1 MGVIVPSRAPVGARG
16 PRNRAGDPGRAWDNG
31 RMSTS
36 SFSRPGAVDLSQLA
50 ARAKAAAAPAPAAP
64 GPGAPAG
71 GASYVLESSEQ
82 TFENDAIRPST
93 QHPVVVELYSP
104 RVASG
109 QQLSD
114 ALAAVANA
122 AEGRFL
128 LVRLDVDTA
137 PGIVQALQL
146 QAVPTVLAIISGQ
159 AVPLFQGV
167 VPPDQVQQAVDQV
180 LKTAIANG
188 MVGRAQPVSPGSGV
202 AGAAEPV
209 DEGQPDPRFAAAD
222 EALAAGDFA
231 AARDEFDRL
240 LQQNPNDTEAALGKA
255 QAGLFARASAL
266 DPQETLTRAADPKDV
281 AAQLDAADLE
291 LVSGQVGEAFDRLL
305 AVVRR
310 GGADRETARVRLL
323 ELFETVGASDPRV
336 LAARRNLMAALF

>member
-1 MGVIVPSRAPVGARG
+1 
-16 PRNRAGDPGRAWDNG
+16 
-31 RMSTS
+31 MSSS
-36 SFSRPGAVDLSQLA
+36 SFSRPGAIDLSQLA
-50 ARAKAAAAPAPAAP
+50 ARAKAAAAPTPNAP
-64 GPGAPAG
+64 GAPAPAG

-82 TFENDAIRPST
+82 TFETDAIRPST

-104 RVASG
+104 RVATG
-109 QQLSD
+109 QQLSE

-122 AEGRFL
+122 SEGRFL

-167 VPPDQVQQAVDQV
+167 LPRDQVQQAVDQV
-180 LKTAIANG
+180 LKTALANG
-188 MVGRAQPVSPGSGV
+188 MVGRAQPVAARAADGLG
-202 AGAAEPV
+202 AGDPA

-240 LQQNPNDTEAALGKA
+240 LRANPNDAEAALGKA
-255 QAGLFARASAL
+255 QAGLFARASVL
-266 DPQETLTRAADPKDV
+266 DPAATSARAADLGDV
-281 AAQLDAADLE
+281 QAQLDAADLD
-291 LVSGQVGEAFDRLL
+291 LVSGEVDAAFDRLL

-310 GGADRETARVRLL
+310 GGADRDTARVRLL
-323 ELFETVGASDPRV
+323 ELFETVGPTDPRV
-336 LAARRNLMAALF
+336 LAARRSLMTALF

>member
-1 MGVIVPSRAPVGARG
+1 
-16 PRNRAGDPGRAWDNG
+16 
-31 RMSTS
+31 MSSS
-36 SFSRPGAVDLSQLA
+36 SFSRPGAIDLSQLA
-50 ARAKAAAAPAPAAP
+50 ARAKAAAAPPTSAPPA
-64 GPGAPAG
+64 PGAPAG
-71 GASYVLESSEQ
+71 GPSYVLESSEQ
-82 TFENDAIRPST
+82 TFEGDAIRPST

-104 RVASG
+104 RVATG
-109 QQLSD
+109 AQLSE

-122 AEGRFL
+122 SEGRFL

-167 VPPDQVQQAVDQV
+167 LGRDQVQAAVDQV

-188 MVGRAQPVSPGSGV
+188 MVGRAQPVAARAA
-202 AGAAEPV
+202 AGAPGLDGP

-222 EALAAGDFA
+222 DALAAGDFA

-240 LQQNPNDTEAALGKA
+240 LKANPNDAEAALGKA
-255 QAGLFARASAL
+255 QAGLFARASVL
-266 DPQETLTRAADPKDV
+266 DPQDTAARAADPTDV
-281 AAQLDAADLE
+281 SAQLDAADLD
-291 LVSGQVGEAFDRLL
+291 LVSGEVEAAFDRLL

-310 GGADRETARVRLL
+310 GGADRDTARVRLL
-323 ELFETVGASDPRV
+323 ELFETVGPTDPRV
-336 LAARRNLMAALF
+336 LAARRSLMAALF

>member
-1 MGVIVPSRAPVGARG
+1 
-16 PRNRAGDPGRAWDNG
+16 
-31 RMSTS
+31 MSTS
-36 SFSRPGAVDLSQLA
+36 SFSRPGAIDLSQLA
-50 ARAKAAAAPAPAAP
+50 ARAKAGPPAGAPGAPAPA
-64 GPGAPAG
+64 APAG
-71 GASYVLESSEQ
+71 GASYVLESTEQ

-104 RVASG
+104 RVATG

-122 AEGRFL
+122 SEGRFL
-128 LVRLDVDTA
+128 LVRLDVDAA

-167 VPPDQVQQAVDQV
+167 LPRDQVQQAVDQV

-188 MVGRAQPVSPGSGV
+188 MVGRAQPVAPGTGP
-202 AGAAEPV
+202 AGAGPDDA
-209 DEGQPDPRFAAAD
+209 DEAQPDPRFAAAD

-231 AARDEFDRL
+231 RARDEFDL
-240 LQQNPNDTEAALGKA
+240 LLKANPNDAEAALGRA
-255 QAGLFARASAL
+255 QAGLFARASVL
-266 DPQETLTRAADPKDV
+266 DPQDTLTRAADVKDA

-291 LVSGQVGEAFDRLL
+291 LVSGQVDEAFERLL
-305 AVVRR
+305 GVVRR
-310 GGADRETARVRLL
+310 GGPDRETARVRLL
-323 ELFETVGASDPRV
+323 ELFETVGPTDPRV
-336 LAARRNLMAALF
+336 LAARRGLMAALF

>member
-1 MGVIVPSRAPVGARG
+1 
-16 PRNRAGDPGRAWDNG
+16 
-31 RMSTS
+31 MSTS
-36 SFSRPGAVDLSQLA
+36 SFSRPGAIDLSQLA
-50 ARAKAAAAPAPAAP
+50 ARAKAGGPTPGAPGTPAPA
-64 GPGAPAG
+64 APAG

-104 RVASG
+104 RVATG

-122 AEGRFL
+122 SEGRFL

-167 VPPDQVQQAVDQV
+167 LPRDQVQQAVDQV

-188 MVGRAQPVSPGSGV
+188 MVGRAQPVAPGTGAPGV
-202 AGAAEPV
+202 GPDDA

-231 AARDEFDRL
+231 RARDEFDL
-240 LQQNPNDTEAALGKA
+240 LLKANPADAEAALGKA
-255 QAGLFARASAL
+255 QAGLFARASVL
-266 DPQETLTRAADPKDV
+266 DPQETLTRAADVKDA

-291 LVSGQVGEAFDRLL
+291 LVSGQVDEAFERLL
-305 AVVRR
+305 GVVRR
-310 GGADRETARVRLL
+310 GGPDRETARVRLL
-323 ELFETVGASDPRV
+323 ELFETVGPTDPRV
-336 LAARRNLMAALF
+336 LAARRGLMSALF

>member
-1 MGVIVPSRAPVGARG
+1 
-16 PRNRAGDPGRAWDNG
+16 
-31 RMSTS
+31 MSTS
-36 SFSRPGAVDLSQLA
+36 SFSRPGAIDLSQLA
-50 ARAKAAAAPAPAAP
+50 ARAKAAATPPP
-64 GPGAPAG
+64 PGSGPGAPAG
-71 GASYVLESSEQ
+71 GSSYVLESSEQ
-82 TFENDAIRPST
+82 TFESDAIRPST

-122 AEGRFL
+122 SEGRFL

-167 VPPDQVQQAVDQV
+167 LPREQVQQAVDQV
-180 LKTAIANG
+180 LKTALANG
-188 MVGRAQPVSPGSGV
+188 MVGRAQPVAPRAGGP
-202 AGAAEPV
+202 AGAGDQ
-209 DEGQPDPRFAAAD
+209 DEAQADPRFAAAD

-231 AARDEFDRL
+231 TARDEFDRL
-240 LQQNPNDTEAALGKA
+240 LRANPNDAEAAVGKA
-255 QAGLFARASAL
+255 QAGLFARASVL
-266 DPQETLTRAADPKDV
+266 DPDLTEARAADLTDV
-281 AAQLDAADLE
+281 QAQLDAADLE
-291 LVSGQVGEAFDRLL
+291 LVSGAVEEAFDRLL

-310 GGADRETARVRLL
+310 GGADRDTARVRLL
-323 ELFETVGASDPRV
+323 ELFETVGPTDPRV

>member
-1 MGVIVPSRAPVGARG
+1 
-16 PRNRAGDPGRAWDNG
+16 
-31 RMSTS
+31 MSAS
-36 SFSRPGAVDLSQLA
+36 SFSRPGAIDLSQLA
-50 ARAKAAAAPAPAAP
+50 ARAKAAASAPAPGAPKPAAP
-64 GPGAPAG
+64 VG

-104 RVASG
+104 RVATG
-109 QQLSD
+109 AQLSD
-114 ALAAVANA
+114 ALVAVANA
-122 AEGRFL
+122 SEGRFL

-167 VPPDQVQQAVDQV
+167 LPRDQVQQAVDQV

-188 MVGRAQPVSPGSGV
+188 MVGRAQPVTPGADLDGAPGADA
-202 AGAAEPV
+202 AG
-209 DEGQPDPRFAAAD
+209 EGEPDPRFAAAD

-231 AARDEFDRL
+231 RARDEFDL
-240 LQQNPNDTEAALGKA
+240 LLRANPLDTEAALGKA
-255 QAGLFARASAL
+255 QASLFARASVL
-266 DPQETLTRAADPKDV
+266 DPNATLTRASDV
-281 AAQLDAADLE
+281 TDAAAQLDAADLE
-291 LVSGQVGEAFDRLL
+291 LVSGQVEEAFERLL

-323 ELFETVGASDPRV
+323 ELFETVGPTDPRV
-336 LAARRNLMAALF
+336 LAARRGLMSALF

>member
-1 MGVIVPSRAPVGARG
+1 MGVIVPSRAPVAARG
-16 PRNRAGDPGRAWDNG
+16 PRNRAGGTGRAWEWDNG

-82 TFENDAIRPST
+82 TFESDAIRPST

-122 AEGRFL
+122 SEGRFL

-167 VPPDQVQQAVDQV
+167 LPPDQVQQAVDQV

-188 MVGRAQPVSPGSGV
+188 MVGRAQPVAPGAGGAD
-202 AGAAEPV
+202 AGAAT
-209 DEGQPDPRFAAAD
+209 R
-222 EALAAGDFA
+222 
-231 AARDEFDRL
+231 
-240 LQQNPNDTEAALGKA
+240 
-255 QAGLFARASAL
+255 S
-266 DPQETLTRAADPKDV
+266 TRAARP
-281 AAQLDAADLE
+281 A
-291 LVSGQVGEAFDRLL
+291 
-305 AVVRR
+305 VRR
-310 GGADRETARVRLL
+310 RRRGARRRGLRRRARRVRPAAPA
-323 ELFETVGASDPRV
+323 EPERHRGRAGQGAGRAVRPRV
-336 LAARRNLMAALF
+336 GSTRRRR

>member
-1 MGVIVPSRAPVGARG
+1 
-16 PRNRAGDPGRAWDNG
+16 
-31 RMSTS
+31 MSTS

-82 TFENDAIRPST
+82 TFESDAIRPST

-167 VPPDQVQQAVDQV
+167 LPPDQVQQAVDQV

-188 MVGRAQPVSPGSGV
+188 MVGRAQPVAPRAGA

-231 AARDEFDRL
+231 AARDEFHRL

-266 DPQETLTRAADPKDV
+266 DPQQTLTRAADLADV

>member
-1 MGVIVPSRAPVGARG
+1 
-16 PRNRAGDPGRAWDNG
+16 
-31 RMSTS
+31 MSTS

-50 ARAKAAAAPAPAAP
+50 ARAKAAAAPAPSAP

-82 TFENDAIRPST
+82 TFESDAIRPST

-167 VPPDQVQQAVDQV
+167 LPLDQVRQAVDQV

-188 MVGRAQPVSPGSGV
+188 MVGRAQPVAPRSGD
-202 AGAAEPV
+202 AGAAEPA

-231 AARDEFDRL
+231 TARDEFDRL

-255 QAGLFARASAL
+255 QAGLFARASVL
-266 DPQETLTRAADPKDV
+266 DPQETLARAEDPKDV

-310 GGADRETARVRLL
+310 GGPDRETARVRLL

>member
-1 MGVIVPSRAPVGARG
+1 
-16 PRNRAGDPGRAWDNG
+16 
-31 RMSTS
+31 MSTS
-36 SFSRPGAVDLSQLA
+36 SFSRPGAIDLSQLA
-50 ARAKAAAAPAPAAP
+50 ARAKAGAPTPGAP
-64 GPGAPAG
+64 GTPPPAAPAG

-104 RVASG
+104 RVATG

-122 AEGRFL
+122 SEGRFL
-128 LVRLDVDTA
+128 LVRLDVDAA

-167 VPPDQVQQAVDQV
+167 LPRDQVQQAVDQV

-188 MVGRAQPVSPGSGV
+188 MVGRAQPVAPGTGP
-202 AGAAEPV
+202 AGAAPDEV

-231 AARDEFDRL
+231 RARDEFDL
-240 LQQNPNDTEAALGKA
+240 LLKANPADAEAALGKA
-255 QAGLFARASAL
+255 QAGLFARASVL
-266 DPQETLTRAADPKDV
+266 DPQDTLTRAADVKDA

-291 LVSGQVGEAFDRLL
+291 LVSGQVDEAFERLL
-305 AVVRR
+305 GVVRR
-310 GGADRETARVRLL
+310 GGPDRETARVRLL
-323 ELFETVGASDPRV
+323 ELFETVGPADPRV
-336 LAARRNLMAALF
+336 LAARRGLMAALF

>member
-1 MGVIVPSRAPVGARG
+1 MLFRSP
-16 PRNRAGDPGRAWDNG
+16 
-31 RMSTS
+31 
-36 SFSRPGAVDLSQLA
+36 
-50 ARAKAAAAPAPAAP
+50 AAPA
-64 GPGAPAG
+64 GA
-71 GASYVLESSEQ
+71 ASYVLESSEQ

-104 RVASG
+104 RVATG
-109 QQLSD
+109 AQLSD

-122 AEGRFL
+122 SEGRFL

-167 VPPDQVQQAVDQV
+167 LPRDQVQAAVDQV

-188 MVGRAQPVSPGSGV
+188 MVGRAQPVAPGS
-202 AGAAEPV
+202 AADGDPDGF
-209 DEGQPDPRFAAAD
+209 DEAQPDPRFAAAD

-231 AARDEFDRL
+231 RARDEFDL
-240 LQQNPNDTEAALGKA
+240 LLRANPNDAEAALGKA
-255 QAGLFARASAL
+255 QAGLFARASVL
-266 DPQETLTRAADPKDV
+266 DPQDTARRAADAGDT
-281 AAQLDAADLE
+281 AAQLDAADLD
-291 LVSGQVGEAFDRLL
+291 LVSGEVEAAFERLL

-323 ELFETVGASDPRV
+323 ELFETVGPTDPRV
-336 LAARRNLMAALF
+336 LAARRSLMAALF

>member
-1 MGVIVPSRAPVGARG
+1 
-16 PRNRAGDPGRAWDNG
+16 
-31 RMSTS
+31 MSTS
-36 SFSRPGAVDLSQLA
+36 SFSRPGAIDLSQLA
-50 ARAKAAAAPAPAAP
+50 ARAKAAAAPAPGAP

-82 TFENDAIRPST
+82 TFETDAIRPST

-122 AEGRFL
+122 SEGRFL
-128 LVRLDVDTA
+128 LVRLDVDAA

-167 VPPDQVQQAVDQV
+167 LAREQVQQAVDQV
-180 LKTAIANG
+180 LKTAVANG
-188 MVGRAQPVSPGSGV
+188 MVGRAQPVAQRAD
-202 AGAAEPV
+202 AGAADLV

-222 EALAAGDFA
+222 EALAAGDFV

-266 DPQETLTRAADPKDV
+266 DPQATLDRAADLADV
-281 AAQLDAADLE
+281 PAQLDAADLE

-310 GGADRETARVRLL
+310 GGPGRETARVRLL
-323 ELFETVGASDPRV
+323 ELFETVGATDPRV
-336 LAARRNLMAALF
+336 LAARRNLMTALF

>member
-1 MGVIVPSRAPVGARG
+1 
-16 PRNRAGDPGRAWDNG
+16 
-31 RMSTS
+31 MSSS
-36 SFSRPGAVDLSQLA
+36 SFSRPGAIDLSQLT
-50 ARAKAAAAPAPAAP
+50 ARAKAAAASTPGAP
-64 GPGAPAG
+64 GPAAPAG

-82 TFENDAIRPST
+82 TFESDAIRPST
-93 QHPVVVELYSP
+93 QHPVLVELYSP

-122 AEGRFL
+122 SEGRFL

-167 VPPDQVQQAVDQV
+167 LPREGVQQAVDQV
-180 LKTAIANG
+180 LKTALANG
-188 MVGRAQPVSPGSGV
+188 MVGRARPVAPG
-202 AGAAEPV
+202 ATPDGAPDADGLA
-209 DEGQPDPRFAAAD
+209 DEEQLDPRFAVAD

-231 AARDEFDRL
+231 RARDEFDRL
-240 LQQNPNDTEAALGKA
+240 LRANPSDTEAALGKA

-266 DPQETLTRAADPKDV
+266 DPTVTLTRAADLADV
-281 AAQLDAADLE
+281 SAQLDAADLE
-291 LVSGQVGEAFDRLL
+291 LVSGQVEEAFERLL

-310 GGADRETARVRLL
+310 GGADRDTARVRLL
-323 ELFETVGASDPRV
+323 ELFETVGPTDPRV

>member
-1 MGVIVPSRAPVGARG
+1 
-16 PRNRAGDPGRAWDNG
+16 
-31 RMSTS
+31 MSTS

-82 TFENDAIRPST
+82 TFETDAIRPST

-122 AEGRFL
+122 SEGRFL

-137 PGIVQALQL
+137 PGIVSALQL

-167 VPPDQVQQAVDQV
+167 LAREQVQQAVDQV
-180 LKTAIANG
+180 LKTAVANG
-188 MVGRAQPVSPGSGV
+188 MVGRAQPVSQRTGDAE
-202 AGAAEPV
+202 AGEPV

-266 DPQETLTRAADPKDV
+266 DPQATLDRAADPADV

-291 LVSGQVGEAFDRLL
+291 LVSAQVGEAFDRLL
-305 AVVRR
+305 ALVRR

-323 ELFETVGASDPRV
+323 ELFETVGVTDPRV
-336 LAARRNLMAALF
+336 LAARRDLMTALF

>member
-1 MGVIVPSRAPVGARG
+1 
-16 PRNRAGDPGRAWDNG
+16 
-31 RMSTS
+31 MSAS
-36 SFSRPGAVDLSQLA
+36 SFSRPGAIDLSQLA
-50 ARAKAAAAPAPAAP
+50 ARAKAAAAPSPGAP
-64 GPGAPAG
+64 GTPAPAG

-82 TFENDAIRPST
+82 TFEGDAIRPST

-122 AEGRFL
+122 SEGRFL

-167 VPPDQVQQAVDQV
+167 LPREQVQQAVDQV
-180 LKTAIANG
+180 LKTALANG
-188 MVGRAQPVSPGSGV
+188 MVGRAQAVAPR
-202 AGAAEPV
+202 AGAAGDDLGAGA

-222 EALAAGDFA
+222 ELLAAGDFA

-240 LQQNPNDTEAALGKA
+240 LRANPQDAEAALGKA
-255 QAGLFARASAL
+255 QAGLFARATAL
-266 DPQETLTRAADPKDV
+266 DPALTQARAGDPADV
-281 AAQLDAADLE
+281 QAQLDAADLD
-291 LVSGQVGEAFDRLL
+291 LVSGAVEQAFDRLL

-323 ELFETVGASDPRV
+323 ELFETVGPTDPRV
-336 LAARRNLMAALF
+336 LAARRSLMAALF